1 MLCSDRNRGFCA
13 GDVEI
18 ADGAEALER
27 SEELSKSLY
36 ERLGGAKR
44 IQAIANDAV
53 EFHLVNPVIAP
64 RFQNHDIGK
73 LKQLAFEFFCAGT
86 GGPEAYT
93 GRDMR
98 TAHTGMNISEQEYV
112 ATMDDILKSME
123 KHGVGSQERNEVIA
137 VLYSLKGEII
147 RV

>member
-1 MLCSDRNRGFCA
+1 M
-13 GDVEI
+13 
-18 ADGAEALER
+18 
-27 SEELSKSLY
+27 SKSLY

-44 IQAIANDAV
+44 IQAIANDVV
-53 EFHLVNPVIAP
+53 EFHLVNPIIAP
-64 RFQNHDIGK
+64 RFQNHDVPK
-73 LKQLAFEFFCAGT
+73 LKQFAFEFFCAGT
-86 GGPEAYT
+86 GGPETYT

-112 ATMDDILKSME
+112 ATMDDIIRAME

-137 VLYSLKGEII
+137 ILYSLKGEII